1 MQSRR
6 IDMSHQGKTVLVT
19 GAAQGIGQAV
29 ATRFAADGANVV
41 IFDLDAA
48 KAQAAA
54 DTIIADGGKAIAVG
68 GDVGDSG
75 DVAKAVEAAV
85 AEYGQLDVC
94 VCNAGIVHT
103 ADFLDI
109 DEADF
114 DKVIRVNLKGSF
126 LAGQA
131 AARQMVKQGK
141 GGAIVLMSSIN
152 AVVAIPNQVP
162 YCVSKGGLNQL
173 TRVMSLSLVGHGIRV
188 NAIGPGSI
196 GTDMLRS
203 VLEKDPN
210 ANRTVMSRTPAARLG
225 DPSEIASVASF
236 LASDEASYIT
246 GQTIYADG
254 GRLPLNYVMPVAE

>member
-94 VCNAGIVHT
+94 VCNAG
-103 ADFLDI
+103 
-109 DEADF
+109 
-114 DKVIRVNLKGSF
+114 SF
-126 LAGQA
+126 TLPIFSTST
-131 AARQMVKQGK
+131 KP
-141 GGAIVLMSSIN
+141 I
-152 AVVAIPNQVP
+152 
-162 YCVSKGGLNQL
+162 L
-173 TRVMSLSLVGHGIRV
+173 TR
-188 NAIGPGSI
+188 
-196 GTDMLRS
+196 
-203 VLEKDPN
+203 
-210 ANRTVMSRTPAARLG
+210 
-225 DPSEIASVASF
+225 
-236 LASDEASYIT
+236 SY
-246 GQTIYADG
+246 A
-254 GRLPLNYVMPVAE
+254 